1 MTTRQVAEE
10 PLIEVQGICK
20 NFGAVQALRNINLRL
35 MPGEILG
42 LVGDNGA
49 GKSTLVKVLNG
60 ACIPEEGKIFFE
72 GNPVHFDSPLDS
84 RAKGI
89 EMIYQDFALV
99 ECLDITGNIFLG
111 KEQTAGLFGPLLRL
125 LLRRQMDKEAQITL
139 EGLGI
144 QVKNLKI
151 KVKNL
156 SGGERQLVAVARGMQ
171 FQPKLFIMDEPTA
184 NLSVSKIEALL
195 KLEKDL
201 KNKGVSVIIISH
213 RLEDIFA
220 VADRIVVL
228 WRGRNVGE
236 VIPSEGATMEDI
248 VHLMMFG
255 TREKSTK
262 EAQR

>member
-1 MTTRQVAEE
+1 MTIGQVVEK
-10 PLIEVQGICK
+10 PLIEVRDICK
-20 NFGAVQALRNINLRL
+20 NFGAVQALRNVNLSL
-35 MPGEILG
+35 LPGEILG

-60 ACIPEEGKIFFE
+60 ACKPDEGKIFFE
-72 GNPVHFDSPLDS
+72 GNPIHFESPIDS

-99 ECLDITGNIFLG
+99 ECLDITANIFLS
-111 KEQTAGLFGPLLRL
+111 KERTAGLFSPLLRL
-125 LLRRQMDKEAQITL
+125 LLRRQMDDEAKKTL
-139 EGLGI
+139 DDLGI
-144 QVKNLKI
+144 QVKNLRI

-195 KLEKDL
+195 RLERDL
-201 KNKGVSVIIISH
+201 KSKGVSVIIISH

-228 WRGRNVGE
+228 WRGRNAGE
-236 VIPSEGATMEDI
+236 VIPREGATMEDI

-255 TREKSTK
+255 NREKSTK
-262 EAQR
+262 EK